1 MTMANILYSLAVNGE
16 PVKGRFILDG
26 SVRSTPWSGGLG
38 AGVHQLQMLESE
50 VNGELYD
57 FEYWKENGSTIPA
70 LIFDLKAVNVKT
82 NPVKGVL
89 VEADGGSEPSDF
101 MVVANL
107 NDSVVL
113 KAPSKA

>member
-1 MTMANILYSLAVNGE
+1 MANILYSLTLNGE
-16 PVKGRFILDG
+16 PVKGSFILDG

-50 VNGELYD
+50 VNDELYD
-57 FEYWKENGSTIPA
+57 FEYWKENGITVPTMV
-70 LIFDLKAVNVKT
+70 FDLKSVNVKT

-89 VEADGGSEPSDF
+89 VEVDGGFEPSDF
-101 MVVANL
+101 VVVTNL

-113 KAPSKA
+113 KAPQKA